1 MIAIDTSGSTT
12 GDIVK
17 TFVSEVQAI
26 LNSFGGYELRLIQC
40 DMRIHEDTTYDLQ
53 NPFLPDNFKLKGGG
67 GTDFIPVFKLISQDT
82 QEPEVLLFL
91 TDGFGLFPSSQ
102 TFSKLSSDMGRYR
115 RGCTTCSMGRSIPLN
130 IGNK

>member
-1 MIAIDTSGSTT
+1 VIAIDTSGSTT

-40 DMRIHEDTTYDLQ
+40 DRSIHEDTIYDLQ

-67 GTDFIPVFKLISQDT
+67 GTDFIPVFKLISQDN

-91 TDGFGLFPSSQ
+91 TDGFGSAPKHSPNYPVIWGVIEGGVQ
-102 TFSKLSSDMGRYR
+102 PAPWGK
-115 RGCTTCSMGRSIPLN
+115 SISLG